1 MLVLI
6 SCLSYKIPDVA
17 AKVFVVQQEA
27 FDPIQVLGDKR
38 VPCLA
43 VRQKLVD
50 ESVEE
55 WRIRM
60 QHPDEVQQTAS
71 SQGH

>member
-1 MLVLI
+1 MLGLC
-6 SCLSYKIPDVA
+6 SCPSYKIPDVA
-17 AKVFVVQQEA
+17 ANILVVQQEA

-38 VPCLA
+38 ITCLA
-43 VRQKLVD
+43 VRPKLVD

-55 WRIRM
+55 WRIRV
-60 QHPDEVQQTAS
+60 QHSDEVQQTAS